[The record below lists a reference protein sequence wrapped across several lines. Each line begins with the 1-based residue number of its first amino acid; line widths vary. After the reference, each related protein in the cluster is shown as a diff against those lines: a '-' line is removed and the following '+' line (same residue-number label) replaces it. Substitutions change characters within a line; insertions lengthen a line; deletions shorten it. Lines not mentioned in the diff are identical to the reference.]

1 MSKKKKSVADRLTY
15 AYIRKIKRWMFCPA
29 CQNGKMTINKKSTMW
44 TCEECGYQLSADEF
58 EDDYVFWF
66 CDECKTFLNKQE
78 GFNRGAVKHICT
90 ECGFEN
96 DTTYIN
102 DDKELFRSLYERK
115 AEIEADVGAELDWRE
130 LPEKKASRI
139 LIKRNANLTDEQEWP
154 QQFDWVMD
162 KLVKMK
168 KAFKKY
174 I

>member
-1 MSKKKKSVADRLTY
+1 
-15 AYIRKIKRWMFCPA
+15 
-29 CQNGKMTINKKSTMW
+29 MT
-44 TCEECGYQLSADEF
+44 LSEIP
-58 EDDYVFWF
+58 W
-66 CDECKTFLNKQE
+66 
-78 GFNRGAVKHICT
+78 
-90 ECGFEN
+90 
-96 DTTYIN
+96 N

-139 LIKRNANLTDEQEWP
+139 LIKRNANLTDEQDWP